1 MYEAL
6 SSEFTRVKQGNP
18 NATGQIKKITDDTER
33 RLNVLYDEL
42 NNDHVPDASVD
53 RLNEITQAI
62 SARDWSSAM
71 QIHTELLTSATTDLA
86 HWAPGI
92 KQLIRLSL
100 SLNQ

>member
-6 SSEFTRVKQGNP
+6 SSEFARVKQGNP

-42 NNDHVPDASVD
+42 NNDNVPEASVE

-62 SARDWSSAM
+62 SARDWSNAM

-86 HWAPGI
+86 HWAV
-92 KQLIRLSL
+92 SD
-100 SLNQ
+100 LNRSGR